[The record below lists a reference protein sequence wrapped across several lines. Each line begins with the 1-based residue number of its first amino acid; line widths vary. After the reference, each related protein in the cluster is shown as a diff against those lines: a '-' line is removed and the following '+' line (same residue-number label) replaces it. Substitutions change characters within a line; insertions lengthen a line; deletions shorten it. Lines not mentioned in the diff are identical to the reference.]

1 MSLDEYHNKRQ
12 FSKTPEPEA
21 ESDRSDL
28 NRFVVQRHEASRLH
42 YDLRLEI
49 DGVLKS
55 WAVPKGPSMNAS
67 DKRLAIQ
74 TEDHPVKYLFFE
86 GDIPKGNYGAGH
98 MDIWDSGKFEILED
112 GSEIDALKQFNNGD
126 LKLKFFGDKL
136 QGDFALVRTNRKEKQ
151 VHWLLIKKKDQYATG
166 VHYDAENLVEHKN
179 SENPPKIRNLD
190 LKGFTR
196 PMLAETAEE
205 IFSDPDWIYEAKW
218 DGYRIIAQIENGKV
232 ELFSRNGQS
241 YKIKFQP
248 VSNELE
254 QIAHTAI
261 LDGEMVLVDEEGRP
275 HFQWLQNYESGKG
288 KGVLRY
294 YVFDLLHLN
303 GHDTLEL
310 PLIDRKSLIPELL
323 EGLDSV
329 LYCEHL
335 EAMGKAFYE
344 RAIENGLE
352 GVIAKKKD
360 SCYYPGYRTKDWL
373 KIKALA
379 DADAFICGYTE
390 SESPARPFG
399 SLILGQFRENELNYI
414 GNCGTGFSAKT
425 QEALF
430 GQFQELVQDENPF
443 PQKINLKGR
452 KAIWM
457 RPELLCTIQYSEWTE
472 NGLLRHPVFKAL
484 RTERMKKNNQKPK
497 SQKKSSD
504 SSSNLEIDG
513 INVPV
518 TNLEKVYWP
527 DANFTKYDLLE
538 YYIKMADYLV
548 PYLKDRPESLHR
560 HPNGINED
568 SFFQKDTEYLPEW
581 IETYKLWS
589 KSSNRDIDY
598 LLCQNPATLIYM
610 ANLGC
615 IEINPWNSRIQS
627 LDRPDYTVIDID
639 PSDSNTFQQVLET
652 ARVAGTILNEAE
664 IRFCCKTTGK
674 SGLHIY
680 LPLNGEYTYDEAR
693 TFTQLICTLINEEL
707 PDLTS
712 MERNLK
718 KRGKKIYLDYL
729 QNRRGQTLASVYSA
743 RPVKGATVS
752 TPVSWKDIQ
761 NGFKKEELTI
771 KTVPNRIAEIG
782 DIFSSVLDEAVD
794 IEKSLDKLAR

>member
-196 PMLAETAEE
+196 PMLAKTAEE

-379 DADAFICGYTE
+379 DTDAFICGYTE

-414 GNCGTGFSAKT
+414 GNCGTGFSAET

-443 PQKINLKGR
+443 FWCSPHRLQ
-452 KAIWM
+452 M
-457 RPELLCTIQYSEWTE
+457 P
-472 NGLLRHPVFKAL
+472 P
-484 RTERMKKNNQKPK
+484 
-497 SQKKSSD
+497 SS
-504 SSSNLEIDG
+504 
-513 INVPV
+513 
-518 TNLEKVYWP
+518 
-527 DANFTKYDLLE
+527 
-538 YYIKMADYLV
+538 
-548 PYLKDRPESLHR
+548 
-560 HPNGINED
+560 
-568 SFFQKDTEYLPEW
+568 
-581 IETYKLWS
+581 
-589 KSSNRDIDY
+589 
-598 LLCQNPATLIYM
+598 
-610 ANLGC
+610 
-615 IEINPWNSRIQS
+615 
-627 LDRPDYTVIDID
+627 
-639 PSDSNTFQQVLET
+639 
-652 ARVAGTILNEAE
+652 
-664 IRFCCKTTGK
+664 
-674 SGLHIY
+674 
-680 LPLNGEYTYDEAR
+680 
-693 TFTQLICTLINEEL
+693 
-707 PDLTS
+707 
-712 MERNLK
+712 
-718 KRGKKIYLDYL
+718 
-729 QNRRGQTLASVYSA
+729 
-743 RPVKGATVS
+743 
-752 TPVSWKDIQ
+752 
-761 NGFKKEELTI
+761 
-771 KTVPNRIAEIG
+771 
-782 DIFSSVLDEAVD
+782 
-794 IEKSLDKLAR
+794 

>member
-112 GSEIDALKQFNNGD
+112 GSKIDALKQFNNGD

-373 KIKALA
+373 KIKAVA
-379 DADAFICGYTE
+379 DTDAFICGYTE

-399 SLILGQFRENELNYI
+399 SLILGQFRENELIYI

-457 RPELLCTIQYSEWTE
+457 QPELLCTVQYSEWTE

-484 RTERMKKNNQKPK
+484 RTERMKKNNQKTK

-527 DANFTKYDLLE
+527 DANLTKYDLLD

-627 LDRPDYTVIDID
+627 LDRPDYTVVDID

-680 LPLNGEYTYDEAR
+680 LPLNGKYTYDEAR

-743 RPVKGATVS
+743 RPIKGATVS
-752 TPVSWKDIQ
+752 TPVSWKEIQ
-761 NGFKKEELTI
+761 NGFKKEEFTI
-771 KTVPNRIAEIG
+771 KTVPDRIAEIG

-794 IEKSLDKLAR
+794 IEKSLVKLAR

>member
-335 EAMGKAFYE
+335 EGMGKAFYE

-373 KIKALA
+373 KIKAVA
-379 DADAFICGYTE
+379 DTDAFICGYTE

-399 SLILGQFRENELNYI
+399 SLILGQLRENELNYI
-414 GNCGTGFSAKT
+414 GNCGSGFSAKT

-484 RTERMKKNNQKPK
+484 RTEIMKKNNQKPK
-497 SQKKSSD
+497 NQKKSSD

-527 DANFTKYDLLE
+527 DANLTKYDLLD

-752 TPVSWKDIQ
+752 TPVSWKEIQ
-761 NGFKKEELTI
+761 NGFKKEEFTI
-771 KTVPNRIAEIG
+771 KTVPDRIAEIG